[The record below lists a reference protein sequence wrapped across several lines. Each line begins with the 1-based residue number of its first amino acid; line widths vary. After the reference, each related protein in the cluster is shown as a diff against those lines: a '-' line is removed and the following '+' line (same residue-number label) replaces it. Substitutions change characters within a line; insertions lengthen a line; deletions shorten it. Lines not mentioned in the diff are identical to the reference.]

1 MSWKMEKTAGTM
13 RNSVNEN
20 RVIQDSG
27 NFIEMDVM
35 TYCD

>member
-1 MSWKMEKTAGTM
+1 MEKTAGTM